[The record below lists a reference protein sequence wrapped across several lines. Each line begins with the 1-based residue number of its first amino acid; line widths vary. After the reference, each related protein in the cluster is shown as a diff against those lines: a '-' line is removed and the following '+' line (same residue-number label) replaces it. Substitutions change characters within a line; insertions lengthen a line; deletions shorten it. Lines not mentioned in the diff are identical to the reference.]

1 MAKKVV
7 AIGKQSFESVIEND
21 NFYVDKT
28 FFIKCNKEVLICV
41 QYLKKQGLK
50 EDWKEDWKENW
61 REGQRKSLKQVMNV
75 GFQKRKF

>member
-50 EDWKEDWKENW
+50 EDRKEDW
-61 REGQRKSLKQVMNV
+61 REGQRKSLKQVMNL

>member
-50 EDWKEDWKENW
+50 GDWKEN
-61 REGQRKSLKQVMNV
+61 
-75 GFQKRKF
+75 